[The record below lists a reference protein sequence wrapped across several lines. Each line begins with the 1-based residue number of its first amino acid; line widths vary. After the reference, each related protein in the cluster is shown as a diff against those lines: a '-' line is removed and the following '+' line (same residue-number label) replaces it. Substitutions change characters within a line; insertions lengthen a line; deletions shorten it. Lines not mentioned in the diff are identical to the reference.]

1 MHLAQEPHP
10 LLGASN
16 SHIGPVTWRFY
27 RLVYFEIHFRAI
39 IPVKRSSVLELIP
52 SIKKA
57 KRTKKVKNTIF
68 RSAGFAY
75 WFVGLIRFAQSAPNR
90 S

>member
-1 MHLAQEPHP
+1 MFVPDYLDAIFLETQCNV
-10 LLGASN
+10 L
-16 SHIGPVTWRFY
+16 
-27 RLVYFEIHFRAI
+27 HFIAI
-39 IPVKRSSVLELIP
+39 IPVKRSSVLELNQ
-52 SIKKA
+52 SIKNT
-57 KRTKKVKNTIF
+57 KRTGKVKNTIF